1 MASRPSHEEDL
12 THAEQ
17 VKRLTIAALV
27 SEDDLFDRLVLKGG
41 NAIEHTG
48 AFPVRRSI
56 DLDFSVDGTLD
67 ELGSIQELRAR
78 FEKLLQATF
87 KDSDLHVFDVRLEE
101 KPPNLKKDVLGDF
114 WGGYELRFKAIPK
127 DSADHLDDPQQLRKR
142 ALALGKAD
150 RKEFSVDL
158 SKHEFC
164 GDKRMTEIAGF
175 NVFVY
180 SERMIVCEKIRAIC
194 QQMPSYQEVVKRT
207 SARPRARDFFDIY
220 HITSSLN
227 VDFSTDDFWDTLRQ
241 VFEIKRVPLSLIGAI
256 GSQREFH
263 RENFESVKDTVL
275 QSVTLKEFDFYVDH
289 LVNLL
294 EPLQPRW
301 EVDPPTL

>member
-1 MASRPSHEEDL
+1 MSSKPPHEEDL
-12 THAEQ
+12 LRAEQ

-27 SEDDLFDRLVLKGG
+27 SEDDLFDLLVLKGG

-48 AFPVRRSI
+48 VDPVRRSI
-56 DLDFSVDGTLD
+56 DVDFSVDGTLD
-67 ELGSIQELRAR
+67 HLGSLPELRAR
-78 FEKLLQATF
+78 FEKLLQAMF

-101 KPPNLKKDVLGDF
+101 KPPNLKNDVLGDF
-114 WGGYELRFKAIPK
+114 WGGYELRFKAIPE
-127 DSADHLDDPQQLRKR
+127 DSVDDLDQEQLRKR
-142 ALALGKAD
+142 ALALGKAE

-164 GDKRMTEIAGF
+164 GDKRMTEIDGF

-194 QQMPSYQEVVKRT
+194 QQMPSYREVVKST

-227 VDFSTDDFWDTLRQ
+227 VDVSTDEFWETLRQ
-241 VFEIKRVPLSLIGAI
+241 VFEIKRVPLSLIGEI
-256 GSQREFH
+256 GSHREFH

-275 QSVTLKEFDFYVDH
+275 QSVALRDFDFYVDY
-289 LVNLL
+289 LVELL
-294 EPLQPRW
+294 DPLKPRW
-301 EVDPPTL
+301 EVDSPSL